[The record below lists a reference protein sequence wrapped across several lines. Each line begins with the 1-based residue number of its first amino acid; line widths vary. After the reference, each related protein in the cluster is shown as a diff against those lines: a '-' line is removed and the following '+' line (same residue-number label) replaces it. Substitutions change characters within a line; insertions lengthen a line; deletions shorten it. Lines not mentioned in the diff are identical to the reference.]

1 MLPSQ
6 DCKYNLLYF
15 TDLEK
20 EAAGEKGIQGKF
32 TLTEIV
38 TEYDA
43 DYDYVTN
50 QGTKAVFHT
59 NKNAENYRLITID
72 LEKPAEA
79 NWVDLV
85 KVSFTQ
91 FYRKLLLKILV
102 SKNETIDH

>member
-1 MLPSQ
+1 MLPLRYLFVLPSQ

-15 TDLEK
+15 TDLQK
-20 EAAGEKGIQGKF
+20 EAAGEQGIQGKF

-38 TEYDA
+38 TEFDA

-85 KVSFTQ
+85 KVSF
-91 FYRKLLLKILV
+91 ILV
-102 SKNETIDH
+102 KFVNI